1 MLERYTFFVDDGGGE
16 TQVYPRVNTLVF
28 NDTPDDTNK
37 FYRKVLQT
45 RMLFAGADYALLK
58 AEEDADTCSVWDFI
72 IKYETVEVFRGF
84 IRFNTSSI
92 AEIDVSNCRLNVKVQ
107 SSDDYTCFL
116 REWETE
122 FNILTGIDKVSANT
136 LQGTIEVITCDDTP
150 GGAIDPEDYPT
161 PITDCISPG
170 EGWTLIDQLVNTGGG
185 NDTVF
190 STYIREVI
198 TVACSGGVP
207 VPPVGDGWILIAD
220 NCPTDAD
227 YARAVPV
234 TALVVS
240 IDLSAGE
247 LYRATA
253 SVLRGL
259 TFDGSDYN
267 STPIDNGVLLNDI
280 LTFYVPC
287 ELTVVSDFFNINPD
301 ATAPANSY
309 YTYATDYLQEIIVW
323 QKSDVKRP
331 GAANNATNGKWNYKS
346 LLSQLRVLFDVRY
359 QITSTTFRIEHASYY
374 GAALVNGE
382 DLATDHAD
390 RIAGKHSYQT
400 DDGRVPKS
408 ERWQF
413 MEAVSEDF
421 QGEPITYTC
430 FSDESANEATYVADR
445 VNCDMGNIM
454 NTPDSYADDGFV
466 FGAAYEVSGSYYL
479 IVTESELTANVLLLN
494 GPLCIPNL
502 LANLHTYERPLIS
515 GTLNGAPTTF
525 DSAIRRKRQTAL
537 VIPFGAAD
545 YFAWN
550 PADLVNTQMGWGE
563 VDNASWNAA
572 TCQLTLNV
580 NH

>member
-58 AEEDADTCSVWDFI
+58 AEEDAATCSVWDFI

-92 AEIDVSNCRLNVKVQ
+92 AEIDVSNCRLAVKVQ
-107 SSDDYTCFL
+107 SSDEYTCFL

-150 GGAIDPEDYPT
+150 GGAIDPENYSI

-207 VPPVGDGWILIAD
+207 VPPAGDGWILIAD

-240 IDLSAGE
+240 TDLSVGE

-301 ATAPANSY
+301 ATAPANDA
-309 YTYATDYLQEIIVW
+309 YTYASDYLQEIIVW

-346 LLSQLRVLFDVRY
+346 LLNQLRVLFNVRY
-359 QITSTTFRIEHASYY
+359 QITSTTLRIEHVSYY
-374 GAALVNGE
+374 EDALVNGE

-400 DDGRVPKS
+400 DDGRVPKA

-479 IVTESELTANVLLLN
+479 IVTESELTPGVLLLN

-537 VIPFGAAD
+537 VIPFGASD

-550 PADLVNTQMGWGE
+550 PADLVNTQIGWGE